1 MGRTVRL
8 GAQAV
13 GVAGVVALLALLVW
27 KVTHQPSAPRGQ
39 APNFTLPRL
48 DRSGDLELASL
59 RGNAVVLNF
68 WASWCGPCKE
78 EAPLFESLWKNWRGR
93 GVVVVGVDAK
103 DFSSDALRFMRRYGV
118 SYPVVHDGPGKTYDR
133 YGLTG
138 FPETF
143 VVGRS
148 GKIVAHIPGAIRR
161 QDLPEVTRHIRRA
174 LRA

>member
-8 GAQAV
+8 AAPADGW
-13 GVAGVVALLALLVW
+13 AGVVALLALLVW
-27 KVTHQPSAPRGQ
+27 KGTRQPSGPRGQ
-39 APNFTLPRL
+39 APNFARPRI

-59 RGNAVVLNF
+59 RGKAVVLNF

-78 EAPLFESLWKNWRGR
+78 EAPLFESLWRNWRGR

-103 DFSSDALRFMRRYGV
+103 DFSRDALRFMRRYGV
-118 SYPVVHDGPGKTYDR
+118 SYPVAHDGPGKVYRR